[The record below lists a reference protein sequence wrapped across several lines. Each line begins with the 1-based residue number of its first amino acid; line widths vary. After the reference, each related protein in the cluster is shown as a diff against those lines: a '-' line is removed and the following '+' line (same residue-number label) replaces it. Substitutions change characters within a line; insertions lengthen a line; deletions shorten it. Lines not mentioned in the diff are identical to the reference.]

1 MNLIIEKIFITLI
14 LALVLTGCSQSSY
27 MSSTKVSKGISV
39 LIIMPEQKCAIKH
52 NGRNLIDEKILHP
65 AHKECYY
72 K

>member
-1 MNLIIEKIFITLI
+1 MNLIIERIFITLI

-27 MSSTKVSKGISV
+27 MSSTKVTKGTSV
-39 LIIMPEQKCAIKH
+39 VIIMPDQKCAKKD

>member
-1 MNLIIEKIFITLI
+1 MTLMIQRIFITLI

-39 LIIMPEQKCAIKH
+39 LIIMPEQKCAIKD
-52 NGRNLIDEKILHP
+52 NGRSLIDEKILHP

>member
-1 MNLIIEKIFITLI
+1 MTLMIEKIFITLM

-27 MSSTKVSKGISV
+27 MSSTKVTKGTSV
-39 LIIMPEQKCAIKH
+39 VIIMPDQKCAKKD
-52 NGRNLIDEKILHP
+52 NGRNLIDEKILHL

>member
-1 MNLIIEKIFITLI
+1 MTLMIERIFITLI

-27 MSSTKVSKGISV
+27 MSSTKVYKGTLV

>member
-39 LIIMPEQKCAIKH
+39 LIIMPEQKCAIKD
-52 NGRNLIDEKILHP
+52 NGRDLIDEKILHP